1 MDNAL
6 MDVPLK
12 ALNVSIPFIP
22 VCTPTDEVPMRTLS
36 YVRPD
41 VLAFGNMYKMREM
54 LGEFMCKSL
63 TYRTEKIFV
72 LVNNE
77 KVGRLIPLQ
86 K

>member
-36 YVRPD
+36 YVRPG
-41 VLAFGNMYKMREM
+41 VLGFGNMYKMREIVC
-54 LGEFMCKSL
+54 L
-63 TYRTEKIFV
+63 Y
-72 LVNNE
+72 
-77 KVGRLIPLQ
+77 
-86 K
+86 